1 MTNKRGAPT
10 LSDVA
15 ARAGVSTATVSRCLN
30 SPGSVSGP
38 TRTRVMQAVDD
49 LDYTP
54 NFGARM
60 MASRRTRTIGAIVPT
75 MDDAAYACG
84 LHTFQVDLQNAG
96 YALLLAST
104 GYDPSAEMEQAHAL
118 LARGA
123 EAILLVGHRHDAA
136 LYDYLHR
143 QAVPVLAAWSLD
155 ATLPCPSVGVD
166 NRAAMQALATE
177 VIAIGHR
184 QIATISGPPAQND
197 HTREC
202 IEGIHAAM
210 FIAGLDPAMLR
221 VIETPYSIGTG
232 AAAFEAL
239 MQEWPTPTAVL
250 CSNDVLAAG
259 ALGCARAMGIDV
271 PGRVSI
277 TGFGDIDLAQTTFP
291 ALTTV
296 HIPHR
301 EIGRAAATALLQMVD
316 EGDIDKTIALPT
328 SLRWRATVGPPPMW

>member
-1 MTNKRGAPT
+1 MTDKRGAPT

-49 LDYTP
+49 LGYTP

-104 GYDPSAEMEQAHAL
+104 GYDPSAEIEQAHAL

-143 QAVPVLAAWSLD
+143 QAVPVLAA
-155 ATLPCPSVGVD
+155 
-166 NRAAMQALATE
+166 
-177 VIAIGHR
+177 
-184 QIATISGPPAQND
+184 
-197 HTREC
+197 
-202 IEGIHAAM
+202 
-210 FIAGLDPAMLR
+210 
-221 VIETPYSIGTG
+221 
-232 AAAFEAL
+232 
-239 MQEWPTPTAVL
+239 
-250 CSNDVLAAG
+250 
-259 ALGCARAMGIDV
+259 
-271 PGRVSI
+271 
-277 TGFGDIDLAQTTFP
+277 
-291 ALTTV
+291 
-296 HIPHR
+296 
-301 EIGRAAATALLQMVD
+301 
-316 EGDIDKTIALPT
+316 
-328 SLRWRATVGPPPMW
+328 